1 MTTKRK
7 VQLALVITAVIM
19 YTTIILVTRDN
30 LFNEEV
36 IEKLDINEITKIEVI
51 RVSDDKTIHVTDQK
65 AIETFMEYFDKLT
78 IRKTRYK
85 EQSFNE
91 AYWITLNINDDRS
104 VGLKVD
110 DTNHLF
116 VYLVDENY
124 MKDYEILDSF
134 DLQFI
139 DKLFDWKEDLPFK
152 RKN

>member
-7 VQLALVITAVIM
+7 VQLALLITAVIM
-19 YTTIILVTRDN
+19 YTTIVLATRDN

-36 IEKLDINEITKIEVI
+36 IEKLEIEEITKIEI
-51 RVSDDKTIHVTDQK
+51 ISVSDNKTINITKQK
-65 AIETFMEYFDKLT
+65 AIETFMEQFDKRT

-85 EQSFNE
+85 EQSLNE
-91 AYWITLNINDDRS
+91 AYWITLKINDNRS

-124 MKDYEILDSF
+124 MKDYKILDSF

-139 DKLFDWKEDLPFK
+139 KKLFD
-152 RKN
+152 

>member
-7 VQLALVITAVIM
+7 VQLALLITAVIM
-19 YTTIILVTRDN
+19 YTTIVLATRDN

-36 IEKLDINEITKIEVI
+36 IEKLEIEEITKIEII
-51 RVSDDKTIHVTDQK
+51 RVSDNKTINITKQK
-65 AIETFMEYFDKLT
+65 AIETFMEQFDKRT

-85 EQSFNE
+85 EQSLNE
-91 AYWITLNINDDRS
+91 AYWITLKINDNRS

-124 MKDYEILDSF
+124 MKDYKILDSF

-139 DKLFDWKEDLPFK
+139 KKLFD
-152 RKN
+152 

>member
-7 VQLALVITAVIM
+7 IQLALLITAVIM
-19 YTTIILVTRDN
+19 YTTIVIATRDN

-36 IEKLDINEITKIEVI
+36 IEKLDIDEITKIEII
-51 RVSDDKTIHVTDQK
+51 RISDDETIHLTDPK
-65 AIETFMEYFDKLT
+65 AVEAFMKHFDKRT

-91 AYWITLNINDDRS
+91 AYWITLKINDKRS

-124 MKDYEILDSF
+124 MKDYVIIDSF

-139 DKLFDWKEDLPFK
+139 EKIFD
-152 RKN
+152 

>member
-7 VQLALVITAVIM
+7 VQLALLITAVIM
-19 YTTIILVTRDN
+19 YTTIVLATRDN

-36 IEKLDINEITKIEVI
+36 IEKLDIEEITKIEII
-51 RVSDDKTIHVTDQK
+51 RVSDNKTINITKQK
-65 AIETFMEYFDKLT
+65 AIETFMEQFDNRT

-91 AYWITLNINDDRS
+91 AYWITLKINDNRS

-124 MKDYEILDSF
+124 MKDYKILDSF

-139 DKLFDWKEDLPFK
+139 KKLFD
-152 RKN
+152 

>member
-7 VQLALVITAVIM
+7 VQLALLITAVIM
-19 YTTIILVTRDN
+19 YTTIVLATRDN

-36 IEKLDINEITKIEVI
+36 IEKLEIEEITKIEII
-51 RVSDDKTIHVTDQK
+51 RVSDNKTINITKQK
-65 AIETFMEYFDKLT
+65 AIETFMEQFDNRT

-91 AYWITLNINDDRS
+91 AYWITLKINDNRS

-124 MKDYEILDSF
+124 MKDYKILDSF

-139 DKLFDWKEDLPFK
+139 KKLFD
-152 RKN
+152 